1 MQLQEEY
8 VDQQQQPQW
17 SPPPQQPT
25 GWGGPG
31 GMGPMARPMGVTLV
45 SIFLIV
51 IGVLMLLVGVLALAG
66 GAFLGNAL
74 SDVQGGGIL
83 AGVAAFFGIIIIF
96 WAILHL
102 MGGIGSL
109 QGKGWGRWTGIVV
122 AVITLI
128 FAVLGLLGSFS
139 GGLNGGSLLYQVI
152 VIALYGATAYVL
164 ITATAWFARR

>member
-1 MQLQEEY
+1 
-8 VDQQQQPQW
+8 
-17 SPPPQQPT
+17 
-25 GWGGPG
+25 
-31 GMGPMARPMGVTLV
+31 MARPTGVTLV

-66 GAFLGNAL
+66 GALLGNAL
-74 SDVQGGGIL
+74 GDINGGGLL
-83 AGVAAFFGIIIIF
+83 AGVAAFFGVIVIF

-122 AVITLI
+122 AVITLV
-128 FAVLGLLGSFS
+128 FGVLGLLGSFS
-139 GGLNGGSLLYQVI
+139 GGLNGSSLVYQLV

-164 ITATAWFARR
+164 IKSSAWFARR